1 MRRHSGH
8 PGGGIALRASFRVG
22 QGRSRASGRR
32 LRIGM
37 ALLAALAL
45 ACIPA
50 WPTRA
55 QDPQRREAPPI
66 FPGRTIIGDRIRA
79 QAAMMEAYGDMME
92 SLATARQI
100 NARAV
105 ADELQNWVTYV
116 EDYFKRR
123 QINREETAK
132 LLKNRPDVIR
142 DLREKAMKDLMS
154 RGFQEVLRGSDHS
167 PELNWLLNELC
178 GPTLAV
184 QYLVASESLP
194 ELQEKLSEDAKKHI
208 WITDGGPRGRRLEF
222 TLADGKPLA
231 TAWPPGL
238 LREEFDPLRAEF
250 EAARDQLLAERQGG
264 SKVSAATRNRLYSAV
279 DDLMI
284 GLEKVYPEEA
294 RRTPA
299 TFLEY
304 NAAKYY
310 VRSLMAQVQR
320 AVGTNDPSVF
330 AGSKR
335 FQANTLGELIQ
346 HMYQSGLMFAP
357 AKEGEE
363 GYYRHLLESMRNL
376 YVKLLAERPAVQG
389 GQPRP

>member
-1 MRRHSGH
+1 MRGHSRH
-8 PGGGIALRASFRVG
+8 PWGGIVLPATSPIAEP
-22 QGRSRASGRR
+22 RSRPTCVARWR
-32 LRIGM
+32 WM
-37 ALLAALAL
+37 ALLAAMAL
-45 ACIPA
+45 AWEP
-50 WPTRA
+50 PGSTGA
-55 QDPQRREAPPI
+55 QEPQRREAPPI
-66 FPGRTIIGDRIRA
+66 FPGSTIVGDRIRA

-105 ADELQNWVTYV
+105 AEELQNWVTYV

-123 QINREETAK
+123 QMNREEVAK

-142 DLREKAMKDLMS
+142 DLREKAMKDLMA
-154 RGFQEVLRGSDHS
+154 RGFQEVLRGADHS
-167 PELNWLLNELC
+167 AELNWLLNELC

-184 QYLVASESLP
+184 QYLAASESLP
-194 ELQEKLSEDAKKHI
+194 ELQEKLPEDVKQHI

-222 TLADGKPLA
+222 TLAGGKPLA

-238 LREEFDPLRAEF
+238 LREEFDPLRTEF

-264 SKVSAATRNRLYSAV
+264 NKVSAATRNRLYSAV
-279 DDLMI
+279 DELI
-284 GLEKVYPEEA
+284 TTLEKVYPDDA

-320 AVGTNDPSVF
+320 AVGTNDRSVF

-363 GYYRHLLESMRNL
+363 GYYRHLLVSMRNL
-376 YVKLLAERPAVQG
+376 YVKLVAERPAVQG
-389 GQPRP
+389 GAGKP